1 MDAARVRPR
10 LAPTLEWIV
19 AFLFLLAS
27 VLVTLLI
34 VRELRWAPRGIP
46 ASPQVPAAESAAPVP
61 GGISVPSLLLG
72 SVQLR
77 VGDTLPAVTAALGPA
92 TRPHREST
100 APGPLGARI
109 TRYYNQAGM
118 RFILVFEPFEV
129 NGVPRLASIYLE

>member
-27 VLVTLLI
+27 VAVTLLI
-34 VRELRWAPRGIP
+34 VRELTWAPRG
-46 ASPQVPAAESAAPVP
+46 VPANPAAPAADLAVP
-61 GGISVPSLLLG
+61 APDGISVPSLLLG

-92 TRPHREST
+92 VRPHRETT
-100 APGPLGARI
+100 AAGPIGQRI
-109 TRYYNQAGM
+109 TRYYNQGGM

-129 NGVPRLASIYLE
+129 KGVSRLASIYLE

>member
-27 VLVTLLI
+27 VAVTLLI
-34 VRELRWAPRGIP
+34 IRELTWAPRGVPVNP
-46 ASPQVPAAESAAPVP
+46 ATPAANLAAPD
-61 GGISVPSLLLG
+61 GISVPSLLLG

-77 VGDTLPAVTAALGPA
+77 VGDSLPVVTAALGPA
-92 TRPHREST
+92 VKPHRETT
-100 APGPLGARI
+100 AAGPIGQRI
-109 TRYYNQAGM
+109 TRHYNQGGM

-129 NGVPRLASIYLE
+129 KGVARLASIYLE